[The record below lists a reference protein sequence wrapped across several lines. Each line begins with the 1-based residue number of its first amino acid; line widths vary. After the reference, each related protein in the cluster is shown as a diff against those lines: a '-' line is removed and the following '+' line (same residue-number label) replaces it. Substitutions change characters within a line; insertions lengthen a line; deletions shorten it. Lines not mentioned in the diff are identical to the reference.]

1 MSVVGFMVVVEIWK
15 LSAIKD
21 GSFISS
27 VLKAF
32 EFILFSFSIT
42 FLTSAI
48 ERMGLIEGEQNI
60 SGSKSQVYGSF
71 IENNTMDDLTIKEL
85 KDKVANDD
93 YIVYFGAD
101 WCVSCRKMERD
112 IFTNPDYIDSLSD
125 KDISLIKM
133 DVTRNTDNNKSIMNE
148 YNIFGPPALLVFNN
162 GNLVRVKQ
170 GEIDLEDANTLLQK
184 HF

>member
-1 MSVVGFMVVVEIWK
+1 
-15 LSAIKD
+15 
-21 GSFISS
+21 
-27 VLKAF
+27 
-32 EFILFSFSIT
+32 
-42 FLTSAI
+42 
-48 ERMGLIEGEQNI
+48 
-60 SGSKSQVYGSF
+60 
-71 IENNTMDDLTIKEL
+71 
-85 KDKVANDD
+85 
-93 YIVYFGAD
+93 
-101 WCVSCRKMERD
+101 MERD